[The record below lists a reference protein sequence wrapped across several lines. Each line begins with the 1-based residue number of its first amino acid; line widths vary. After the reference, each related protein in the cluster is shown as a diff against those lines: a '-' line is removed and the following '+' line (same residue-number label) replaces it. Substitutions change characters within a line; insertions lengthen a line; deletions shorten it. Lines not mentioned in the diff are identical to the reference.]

1 MTQHGPIGN
10 HFCRKAA
17 MRRRQGGLAA
27 LSALAMTR
35 SKLLIALAERGPIL
49 GTRQEAAIRGA
60 N

>member
-10 HFCRKAA
+10 HFRRKAA
-17 MRRRQGGLAA
+17 MRRRHSGFAA
-27 LSALAMTR
+27 PSALAMTR

-49 GTRQEAAIRGA
+49 GARQEAVIRGA